1 MNQPQDMLSAKP
13 VLKVIGVGGG
23 GGNAVNRM
31 IDNDVHGV
39 EYIAINTD
47 CQVLRLSKADVRI
60 PIGSELTKGLG
71 AGANPEIGRR
81 AAEESEQEIREVLKD
96 TDLVFITAGMG
107 GGTGTGAAPVIARY
121 AKEAGCV
128 VVGIVTKPFSF
139 EGTKRMQQALAG
151 IEQMRQY
158 VDTLV
163 IVPNDKL
170 LVGGDIPFLQ
180 AFSEADDVL
189 RRGVQGI
196 SEIITLP
203 GLINVDF
210 ADVKNVLQGKGS
222 ALMGI
227 GIASGPNR
235 AIDAARLAISSPL
248 LEVDINGATDAIV
261 EITSDVDI
269 TMKEVEDVISEIRN
283 ASSTDIDIICG
294 TGFNLELNGE
304 VVVTVIATGFD
315 STNRMSDD
323 DEQSQQPQDQ
333 GRNYNYSQPQQSNY
347 GYRQNNNSYSNYNN
361 SYSQRQPQPQQ
372 PQEPRKPYVN
382 GGSTKNQRTIVI
394 QKFQVG
400 YKIVL
405 DKNLFQKQIFFN
417 IPCKKIN
424 HYAII

>member
-235 AIDAARLAISSPL
+235 AIEAARLAISSPL

-372 PQEPRKPYVN
+372 PQEPRKPYDN
-382 GGSTKNQRTIVI
+382 GGSTKEEPKDNSNTKVPSWLQNR
-394 QKFQVG
+394 FR
-400 YKIVL
+400 
-405 DKNLFQKQIFFN
+405 
-417 IPCKKIN
+417 
-424 HYAII
+424 

>member
-1 MNQPQDMLSAKP
+1 MDQPRDMFSAKP

-31 IDNDVHGV
+31 IDNDVRGV
-39 EYIAINTD
+39 EYIAVNTD
-47 CQVLRLSKADVRI
+47 CQVLRLSKAEVRI
-60 PIGSELTKGLG
+60 PIGTELTKGLG
-71 AGANPEIGRR
+71 AGANPDVGRR
-81 AAEESEQEIREVLKD
+81 AAEESEAEIREVLKD

-128 VVGIVTKPFSF
+128 VVGVVTKPFGF
-139 EGTKRMQQALAG
+139 EGKRRMQQAIAG
-151 IEQMRQY
+151 IEQMRPY

-170 LVGGDIPFLQ
+170 LQIIGTNTTYLD
-180 AFSEADDVL
+180 AFSEADNVL

-210 ADVKNVLQGKGS
+210 ADVRTVLQGKGT

-235 AIDAARLAISSPL
+235 AVEAARMAISSPL

-261 EITSDVDI
+261 QITSDADI

-283 ASSTDIDIICG
+283 ASSTEIEIIHG

-315 STNRMSDD
+315 SVDKEEKEEADPYQVPRQPQGQSAYGSYTNRT
-323 DEQSQQPQDQ
+323 QQQTS
-333 GRNYNYSQPQQSNY
+333 YSQPRN
-347 GYRQNNNSYSNYNN
+347 
-361 SYSQRQPQPQQ
+361 PHV
-372 PQEPRKPYVN
+372 ET
-382 GGSTKNQRTIVI
+382 GSTVDEAKE
-394 QKFQVG
+394 
-400 YKIVL
+400 
-405 DKNLFQKQIFFN
+405 
-417 IPCKKIN
+417 KKETKVPSWLQN
-424 HYAII
+424 RFK

>member
-235 AIDAARLAISSPL
+235 AIEAARLAISSPL

-323 DEQSQQPQDQ
+323 EEQSQQPQDQ

-382 GGSTKNQRTIVI
+382 GGSTKEIGRASCRERV
-394 QKFQVG
+394 
-400 YKIVL
+400 
-405 DKNLFQKQIFFN
+405 
-417 IPCKKIN
+417 
-424 HYAII
+424 

>member
-235 AIDAARLAISSPL
+235 AIEAARLAISSPL

-323 DEQSQQPQDQ
+323 EEQLQQPQDQ

-361 SYSQRQPQPQQ
+361 SYSQRQPQTQQ

-382 GGSTKNQRTIVI
+382 GGSTKEEPKDNSNTKVPSWLQNR
-394 QKFQVG
+394 FR
-400 YKIVL
+400 
-405 DKNLFQKQIFFN
+405 
-417 IPCKKIN
+417 
-424 HYAII
+424 

>member
-1 MNQPQDMLSAKP
+1 MNQPQDMNKQDMFSAKP

-31 IDNDVHGV
+31 IDNDVRGV

-47 CQVLRLSKADVRI
+47 CQVLRLSKAEIRI
-60 PIGSELTKGLG
+60 PIGNEITKGLG
-71 AGANPEIGRR
+71 AGANPDVGRR
-81 AAEESEQEIREVLKD
+81 AAEESEQEIREVLKG

-128 VVGIVTKPFSF
+128 VVGIVTKPFGF
-139 EGTKRMQQALAG
+139 EGKRRMQQAING
-151 IEQMRQY
+151 IEQMRPY

-163 IVPNDKL
+163 VVPNDKL
-170 LVGGDIPFLQ
+170 LKIIGTNTTYLE
-180 AFSEADDVL
+180 AFSEADNVL

-210 ADVKNVLQGKGS
+210 ADVKAVLQGKGT

-235 AIDAARLAISSPL
+235 AVEAARMAISSPL

-261 EITSDVDI
+261 QITSDADI

-283 ASSTDIDIICG
+283 ASSTEIDIIHG

-315 STNRMSDD
+315 TTNKNEE
-323 DEQSQQPQDQ
+323 EQEEPVNQGYGYNQNQNYGRNNSSNYMNYTQQPKPSSVEVN
-333 GRNYNYSQPQQSNY
+333 RS
-347 GYRQNNNSYSNYNN
+347 
-361 SYSQRQPQPQQ
+361 
-372 PQEPRKPYVN
+372 PYVD
-382 GGSTKNQRTIVI
+382 GGTTSEKNEEKQTKVPSWLQNRF
-394 QKFQVG
+394 K
-400 YKIVL
+400 
-405 DKNLFQKQIFFN
+405 
-417 IPCKKIN
+417 
-424 HYAII
+424 

>member
-96 TDLVFITAGMG
+96 TDLVFSTAGMG

-235 AIDAARLAISSPL
+235 AIEAARLAISSPL

-382 GGSTKNQRTIVI
+382 GGSTKEEPKDNSNTKVPSWLQNR
-394 QKFQVG
+394 FR
-400 YKIVL
+400 
-405 DKNLFQKQIFFN
+405 
-417 IPCKKIN
+417 
-424 HYAII
+424 

>member
-71 AGANPEIGRR
+71 AGANPEIGRC
-81 AAEESEQEIREVLKD
+81 AAEEAEQEIREVLKD

-235 AIDAARLAISSPL
+235 AIEAARLAISSPL

-382 GGSTKNQRTIVI
+382 GGSTKEEPKDNSNTKVPSWLQNR
-394 QKFQVG
+394 FR
-400 YKIVL
+400 
-405 DKNLFQKQIFFN
+405 
-417 IPCKKIN
+417 
-424 HYAII
+424 

>member
-1 MNQPQDMLSAKP
+1 MNQPQDMNKQDMFSAKP

-31 IDNDVHGV
+31 IDNDVRGV

-47 CQVLRLSKADVRI
+47 CQVLRLSKAEIRI
-60 PIGSELTKGLG
+60 PIGNEITKGLG
-71 AGANPEIGRR
+71 AGANPDVGRR
-81 AAEESEQEIREVLKD
+81 AAEESEQEIREVLKG

-128 VVGIVTKPFSF
+128 VVGIVTKPFGF
-139 EGTKRMQQALAG
+139 EGKRRMQQAING
-151 IEQMRQY
+151 IEQMRPY

-163 IVPNDKL
+163 VVPNDKL
-170 LVGGDIPFLQ
+170 LKIIGTNTTYLE
-180 AFSEADDVL
+180 AFSEADNVL

-210 ADVKNVLQGKGS
+210 ADVKAVLQGKGT

-235 AIDAARLAISSPL
+235 AVEAARMAISSPL

-261 EITSDVDI
+261 QITSDADI

-283 ASSTDIDIICG
+283 ASSTEIDIIHG

-315 STNRMSDD
+315 TTNKNEE
-323 DEQSQQPQDQ
+323 EQEESVNQGYGYNQNQNYERNNSSNYTNYTQQPKP
-333 GRNYNYSQPQQSNY
+333 GSVEVNRS
-347 GYRQNNNSYSNYNN
+347 
-361 SYSQRQPQPQQ
+361 
-372 PQEPRKPYVN
+372 PYVD
-382 GGSTKNQRTIVI
+382 GGTTSEKNEEKQTKVPSWLQNRF
-394 QKFQVG
+394 K
-400 YKIVL
+400 
-405 DKNLFQKQIFFN
+405 
-417 IPCKKIN
+417 
-424 HYAII
+424 

>member
-81 AAEESEQEIREVLKD
+81 AAEESEQEIREVLQD

-235 AIDAARLAISSPL
+235 AIEAARLAISSPL

-361 SYSQRQPQPQQ
+361 SYSQRQPQPQH

-382 GGSTKNQRTIVI
+382 GGSTKEEPKDNSNTKVPSWLQNR
-394 QKFQVG
+394 FR
-400 YKIVL
+400 
-405 DKNLFQKQIFFN
+405 
-417 IPCKKIN
+417 
-424 HYAII
+424 

>member
-1 MNQPQDMLSAKP
+1 MNQAQDMFSAKP

-31 IDNDVHGV
+31 IDNDVRGV

-47 CQVLRLSKADVRI
+47 CQVLRLSKAEIRI
-60 PIGSELTKGLG
+60 PIGNEITKGLG
-71 AGANPEIGRR
+71 AGANPDVGRR
-81 AAEESEQEIREVLKD
+81 AAEESEQEIREVLKG

-128 VVGIVTKPFSF
+128 VVGIVTKPFGF
-139 EGTKRMQQALAG
+139 EGKKRMQQAING
-151 IEQMRQY
+151 IEQMRPY

-163 IVPNDKL
+163 VVPNDKL
-170 LVGGDIPFLQ
+170 LKIIGTNTTYLE
-180 AFSEADDVL
+180 AFSEADNVL

-210 ADVKNVLQGKGS
+210 ADVKAVLQGKGT

-235 AIDAARLAISSPL
+235 AVEAAREAISSPL

-261 EITSDVDI
+261 QITSDADI

-283 ASSTDIDIICG
+283 ASSTEIDIIHG

-315 STNRMSDD
+315 STNRAEEKEEERPIQNSNYSYNNY
-323 DEQSQQPQDQ
+323 ENN
-333 GRNYNYSQPQQSNY
+333 NYNYSGTSRNTRYNEYPSQESYVQQE
-347 GYRQNNNSYSNYNN
+347 
-361 SYSQRQPQPQQ
+361 
-372 PQEPRKPYVN
+372 EPKTPYVN
-382 GGSTKNQRTIVI
+382 GGSTGN
-394 QKFQVG
+394 
-400 YKIVL
+400 
-405 DKNLFQKQIFFN
+405 DKTEEKPTKVPSWLRNRFGS
-417 IPCKKIN
+417 
-424 HYAII
+424 

>member
-235 AIDAARLAISSPL
+235 AIEAARLAISSPL

-382 GGSTKNQRTIVI
+382 GGSTKEEPKDNSNTKVPSWI
-394 QKFQVG
+394 QNRFR
-400 YKIVL
+400 
-405 DKNLFQKQIFFN
+405 
-417 IPCKKIN
+417 
-424 HYAII
+424 

>member
-107 GGTGTGAAPVIARY
+107 GGTGTGAAPIIARY

-235 AIDAARLAISSPL
+235 AIEAARLAISSPL

-382 GGSTKNQRTIVI
+382 GGSTKEEPKDNSNTKVPSWLQNR
-394 QKFQVG
+394 FR
-400 YKIVL
+400 
-405 DKNLFQKQIFFN
+405 
-417 IPCKKIN
+417 
-424 HYAII
+424 

>member
-235 AIDAARLAISSPL
+235 ANEAARLAISSPL

-382 GGSTKNQRTIVI
+382 GGSTKEEPKDNSNTKVPSWLQNR
-394 QKFQVG
+394 FR
-400 YKIVL
+400 
-405 DKNLFQKQIFFN
+405 
-417 IPCKKIN
+417 
-424 HYAII
+424 

>member
-1 MNQPQDMLSAKP
+1 MNQPRDMFSAKP

-31 IDNDVHGV
+31 IDNDVRGV

-47 CQVLRLSKADVRI
+47 CQVLRLSKAEVRI
-60 PIGSELTKGLG
+60 PIGTELTKGLG
-71 AGANPEIGRR
+71 AGANPDVGRR
-81 AAEESEQEIREVLKD
+81 AAEESEAEIREVLKD

-128 VVGIVTKPFSF
+128 VVGVVTKPFGF
-139 EGTKRMQQALAG
+139 EGKRRMQQAIVG
-151 IEQMRQY
+151 IEQMRPY

-170 LVGGDIPFLQ
+170 LEIIGTNTTYLD
-180 AFSEADDVL
+180 AFSEADNVL

-210 ADVKNVLQGKGS
+210 ADVRTVLQGKGT

-235 AIDAARLAISSPL
+235 AVQAARMAISSPL

-261 EITSDVDI
+261 QITSDADI

-283 ASSTDIDIICG
+283 ASSTEIEIIHG

-315 STNRMSDD
+315 TVEKEEKEEIDPY
-323 DEQSQQPQDQ
+323 QIPTAKPVQP
-333 GRNYNYSQPQQSNY
+333 NY
-347 GYRQNNNSYSNYNN
+347 GTYTNKTSNEAPK
-361 SYSQRQPQPQQ
+361 R
-372 PQEPRKPYVN
+372 EPYVAT
-382 GGSTKNQRTIVI
+382 GSTKEEV
-394 QKFQVG
+394 KE
-400 YKIVL
+400 
-405 DKNLFQKQIFFN
+405 
-417 IPCKKIN
+417 KKETKVPSWLQN
-424 HYAII
+424 RFK

>member
-13 VLKVIGVGGG
+13 VLKVICVGGVGG
-23 GGNAVNRM
+23 NDENSM

-235 AIDAARLAISSPL
+235 AIEAARLAISSPL

-323 DEQSQQPQDQ
+323 EEQSQQPQDQ

-361 SYSQRQPQPQQ
+361 SYSQRQPQPQH

-382 GGSTKNQRTIVI
+382 GGSTKEEPKDNSNTKVPSWLQNR
-394 QKFQVG
+394 FR
-400 YKIVL
+400 
-405 DKNLFQKQIFFN
+405 
-417 IPCKKIN
+417 
-424 HYAII
+424 

>member
-235 AIDAARLAISSPL
+235 AIEAARLAISSPL

-372 PQEPRKPYVN
+372 SQEPRKPYVN
-382 GGSTKNQRTIVI
+382 GGSTKEEPKDNSNTKVPSWLQNR
-394 QKFQVG
+394 FR
-400 YKIVL
+400 
-405 DKNLFQKQIFFN
+405 
-417 IPCKKIN
+417 
-424 HYAII
+424 

>member
-1 MNQPQDMLSAKP
+1 MDQPRDMFSAKP

-31 IDNDVHGV
+31 IDNDVKGV
-39 EYIAINTD
+39 EYIAVNTD
-47 CQVLRLSKADVRI
+47 CQVLRLSKAEVRI
-60 PIGSELTKGLG
+60 PIGTELTKGLG
-71 AGANPEIGRR
+71 AGANPDVGRR
-81 AAEESEQEIREVLKD
+81 AAEESEAEIREVLKD

-107 GGTGTGAAPVIARY
+107 GGTGTGAAPIIARY

-128 VVGIVTKPFSF
+128 VVGVVTKPFGF
-139 EGTKRMQQALAG
+139 EGKRRMQQAIAG
-151 IEQMRQY
+151 IEQMRPY

-170 LVGGDIPFLQ
+170 LEIIGTNTTYLD
-180 AFSEADDVL
+180 AFSEADNVL

-210 ADVKNVLQGKGS
+210 ADVRTVLQGKGT

-235 AIDAARLAISSPL
+235 AVEAARMAISSPL

-261 EITSDVDI
+261 QITSDADI

-283 ASSTDIDIICG
+283 ASSTEIEIIHG

-315 STNRMSDD
+315 SVDKEERNTVN
-323 DEQSQQPQDQ
+323 DEFERE
-333 GRNYNYSQPQQSNY
+333 RNIY
-347 GYRQNNNSYSNYNN
+347 NSYSNYKTKPKEEPVRTPYVETG
-361 SYSQRQPQPQQ
+361 STR
-372 PQEPRKPYVN
+372 QEPKE
-382 GGSTKNQRTIVI
+382 
-394 QKFQVG
+394 
-400 YKIVL
+400 
-405 DKNLFQKQIFFN
+405 
-417 IPCKKIN
+417 KKESKVPSWLQN
-424 HYAII
+424 RFK

>member
-1 MNQPQDMLSAKP
+1 
-13 VLKVIGVGGG
+13 
-23 GGNAVNRM
+23 
-31 IDNDVHGV
+31 
-39 EYIAINTD
+39 
-47 CQVLRLSKADVRI
+47 
-60 PIGSELTKGLG
+60 
-71 AGANPEIGRR
+71 
-81 AAEESEQEIREVLKD
+81 
-96 TDLVFITAGMG
+96 
-107 GGTGTGAAPVIARY
+107 
-121 AKEAGCV
+121 
-128 VVGIVTKPFSF
+128 
-139 EGTKRMQQALAG
+139 MQQALAG

-235 AIDAARLAISSPL
+235 AIEAARLAISSPL

-323 DEQSQQPQDQ
+323 EEQLQQPQDQ

-382 GGSTKNQRTIVI
+382 GGSTKEEPKDNSNTKVPSWLQNR
-394 QKFQVG
+394 FR
-400 YKIVL
+400 
-405 DKNLFQKQIFFN
+405 
-417 IPCKKIN
+417 
-424 HYAII
+424 